1 MPKKKK
7 DAEEIVPSAVQ
18 KQVDKANKLQA
29 ELAAG
34 KEVVPAQAKP
44 AQATHPTPEPVKVP
58 DPVPAAPK
66 DVFTQ
71 AAIPDPQAP
80 DESLYRSRY
89 EVLKGKYDSEIP
101 ALQTQIRSLELVMAN
116 MQQAMENQSRAAA
129 EQSPARVESGIK
141 RLDPTN
147 FEEYGGEIVGMAQGF
162 NALLEQN
169 EKLAA
174 MINNQGGAQVT
185 DLTKRTEYL
194 ETTIHKTV
202 EDKYFDALTM
212 GMEDWRTINRSPAF
226 DNWLNGTDPISMANR
241 RDILQYAA
249 NQMNAQQVINIFKQ
263 FKLDS
268 GMGSTPAPA
277 PAPTPTIQNDHLS
290 NQVMPGANLGNTDE
304 MQPSGVQ
311 VIYPTTTEFSKA
323 STDFVL
329 KRITQAQYDDIAN
342 RYQMAIKANKV
353 MA

>member
-7 DAEEIVPSAVQ
+7 DAVDVVPSAVQ
-18 KQVDKANKLQA
+18 RQADAADKLQA
-29 ELAAG
+29 DLKAG
-34 KEVVPAQAKP
+34 NEVVPADKKP
-44 AQATHPTPEPVKVP
+44 PQATHPTPEPVTVP
-58 DPVPAAPK
+58 DSVPAAPA
-66 DVFTQ
+66 DVFVA
-71 AAIPDPQAP
+71 AAIPDPKTP
-80 DESLYRSRY
+80 DDNLYRARY
-89 EVLKGKYDSEIP
+89 DVLKGKYDSEIP

-116 MQQAMENQSRAAA
+116 MQQAMENQSKAAA
-129 EQSPARVESGIK
+129 VESPARVESGIE

-174 MINNQGGAQVT
+174 LIQNQGGSQVT
-185 DLTKRTEYL
+185 DLTKRTESL

-202 EDKYFDALTM
+202 EDRYFDDLTN
-212 GMEDWRTINRSPAF
+212 GLSDWRNINRSPAF
-226 DNWLNGTDPISMANR
+226 DTWLDGIDPISMASR

-290 NQVMPGANLGNTDE
+290 GQVMPSADLGNTNE

-329 KRITQAQYDDIAN
+329 KRITQAQYDDIAA